1 MAERVM
7 MLRTELFKTVA
18 RGETR
23 VIAVRDTLT
32 LPSEDTDATV
42 IDSMHCQ
49 QGRFGIGYHFLV
61 TLNGNIQLCRDI
73 NTCGSHSRNLDD
85 ISVAIGVTGGVDEEG
100 KRLNTRNPTQ
110 NEAIHDLVE
119 FLSITYPQ
127 AEVSDRPT
135 AE

>member
-1 MAERVM
+1 MVERVA
-7 MLRTELFKTVA
+7 MLRTDLFKTVA

-42 IDSMHCQ
+42 IDSRHCQ

-61 TLNGNIQLCRDI
+61 IHNGNIQLCRDI

-100 KRLNTRNPTQ
+100 KRLNTRNPKQ
-110 NEAIHDLVE
+110 DAAIHDLVE
-119 FLSITYPQ
+119 FLSAAYPQ